1 MIRNKARYPGLRAQ
15 LLGMTALTGFCAATL
30 LPAADASA
38 AGFALKEQSSSAQ
51 GNSFA
56 GATAGAEDVTY
67 MFFNPAGLTRL
78 DDEHQAA
85 LVVSYILPQAE
96 LQGASGRDLAGA
108 PVTGTTTGDAGEG
121 AIVPA
126 AYFLW
131 SLSPDLKLGLGV
143 NAPFGLK
150 TEYDTGWVGR
160 YHATESELKTINI
173 NPNVA
178 YRLNERISVGA
189 GLQIQYVEATLSQAI
204 DINTIS
210 GGAVPADGSVEVTG
224 DDWGYGFNLGVLFE
238 LSESTRIG
246 AAYRSKISSTLK
258 GTGDF
263 TLPGGATPADFL
275 GAFADTGVSAKF
287 TSPDT
292 ASVGVYHDLSP
303 ELAVMAEA
311 AWTGWSSFDVLR
323 VQFDNPVQPD
333 SVTIEDWDDSWFFA
347 LGATWRPNE
356 QLALRGGIAY
366 DQTPIPD
373 ATRTPRIPGNDRTWV
388 SLGLGYEVTP
398 GFSLDAG
405 YTHIFV
411 DDSAVTLNQGG
422 SLELNASY
430 ENSVD
435 IVTVQAVLKF

>member
-1 MIRNKARYPGLRAQ
+1 MINGKAPFAGLRAR
-15 LLGMTALTGFCAATL
+15 LLGMTALAGLTAAAVAL
-30 LPAADASA
+30 VPDDASA

-67 MFFNPAGLTRL
+67 MFFNPAGLTRF
-78 DDEHQAA
+78 DENQAA

-108 PVTGTTTGDAGEG
+108 PVTGTTTGDAGDG

-126 AYFLW
+126 SYLLW

-150 TEYDTGWVGR
+150 TEYDAGWVGR

-189 GLQIQYVEATLSQAI
+189 GLQFQYVEATLGQAI

-246 AAYRSKISSTLK
+246 AAYRSKINSTLK

-263 TLPGGATPADFL
+263 TLPLGATPAAFG
-275 GAFADTGVSAKF
+275 GAFADTGATAKF

-347 LGATWRPNE
+347 LGATWRPSE

-388 SLGLGYEVTP
+388 SIGLGYAVTP

-411 DDSAVTLNQGG
+411 DDSAVALNQGG
-422 SLELNASY
+422 SLELNANY

-435 IVTVQAVLKF
+435 ILTVQAVLKF